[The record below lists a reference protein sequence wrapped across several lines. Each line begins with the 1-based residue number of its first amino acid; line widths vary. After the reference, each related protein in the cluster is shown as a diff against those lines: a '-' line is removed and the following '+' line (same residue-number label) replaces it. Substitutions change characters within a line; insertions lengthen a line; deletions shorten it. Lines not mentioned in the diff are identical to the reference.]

1 MLAIVASGSD
11 GDVQRAVENHR
22 GMGVGT
28 VVALRGGTPDN
39 GALDSVSNGSIIVD
53 GTQYDA
59 LNLAPANT
67 GTAKATALS
76 LLIADSGVVV
86 RWVREQYL
94 AFYQWRPTYT
104 APVFGDVTSSSV
116 AEDFGLLP
124 DDVTAPAGPFMR
136 TTAQDLTITAA
147 VTRRG
152 AFPGDGLD
160 QMRAALTA
168 DMRRSPMRRSAW
180 SAKAGH

>member
-39 GALDSVSNGSIIVD
+39 GALDSVSNGSIVVD

-59 LNLAPANT
+59 LNLGPANT

-94 AFYQWRPTYT
+94 AFYQWRP
-104 APVFGDVTSSSV
+104 SV
-116 AEDFGLLP
+116 HG
-124 DDVTAPAGPFMR
+124 AGVR
-136 TTAQDLTITAA
+136 
-147 VTRRG
+147 
-152 AFPGDGLD
+152 
-160 QMRAALTA
+160 
-168 DMRRSPMRRSAW
+168 
-180 SAKAGH
+180 